1 MEINVTYRQVPC
13 WLKIYF
19 STIAAT
25 FTEGKTSIK
34 INL

>member
-19 STIAAT
+19 STIAT
-25 FTEGKTSIK
+25 TSEGKTSE
-34 INL
+34 NY